1 MILKPTHRESISDFN
16 TEWESLFHT
25 ALTSTKYL
33 TPEKSVPFN
42 VFDNNFNHGD
52 DQITIN
58 ASDIDFEHYFL
69 GSVTESTEGS
79 SEVSPSTCSS
89 IDKFSE
95 DNQGQ
100 VEVKHEENHENHENH
115 ASIQAPAQSP
125 SSSKPIVWAE
135 NLTLNTSGDSCSDKS
150 MFNDVEEVRKR
161 MFKRKRRNIVSTQL
175 ISGDNNNETVSKG
188 EKIRKNTL
196 AARRYRQ
203 RQAQEIETF
212 DKRMKELEAKFALA
226 TEETKRWKL
235 EAEYWKNI
243 AENRP

>member
-42 VFDNNFNHGD
+42 LFDNNFNHGD
-52 DQITIN
+52 DQITVN
-58 ASDIDFEHYFL
+58 ASDIDFEHYFQ
-69 GSVTESTEGS
+69 GSVTESTEGY

-89 IDKFSE
+89 SDKFSE
-95 DNQGQ
+95 DYQGQ
-100 VEVKHEENHENHENH
+100 VLVKGEESQG
-115 ASIQAPAQSP
+115 SIQAPAQSP

-135 NLTLNTSGDSCSDKS
+135 NLTLNSSGDSCSDKS

-175 ISGDNNNETVSKG
+175 MSDNEKVTKG

-212 DKRMKELEAKFALA
+212 DKRMKELEDKFALA
-226 TEETKRWKL
+226 TEETKKWKL

>member
-1 MILKPTHRESISDFN
+1 M
-16 TEWESLFHT
+16 
-25 ALTSTKYL
+25 
-33 TPEKSVPFN
+33 PFN
-42 VFDNNFNHGD
+42 LFDNNFNHGD

-58 ASDIDFEHYFL
+58 ASGIDFEHYFL
-69 GSVTESTEGS
+69 ESVTESMEGY

-95 DNQGQ
+95 DCQGQ
-100 VEVKHEENHENHENH
+100 VLVKSEESQDSIQD
-115 ASIQAPAQSP
+115 SIQAPTQSP
-125 SSSKPIVWAE
+125 SSSKPIVWTE
-135 NLTLNTSGDSCSDKS
+135 NLTLNCSGDSCSDKS

-175 ISGDNNNETVSKG
+175 MSDNEKVTKG

-212 DKRMKELEAKFALA
+212 DKRMKELEEKFALVS
-226 TEETKRWKL
+226 EETKKWKL